1 MELMM
6 LLCKDPPQ
14 PSQITTTESTPGLI
28 HNGKR
33 ITQKNGRRKLLKLLK
48 VDTTWL
54 PKEDTEFTLLKHLMF
69 QITTIESMPGLM
81 HNGRKIIQKNG
92 RKKLKL
98 KPMELM
104 MLLLKPQ
111 PSQITTTEST
121 PGLMHNGRKIIQKN
135 GRQKLKLKHLELM
148 MLLLKP
154 QPSQITTIESMP
166 GLIHN
171 GRKTTQ
177 KNGKRKLLKLL
188 KVDTMS
194 LLKKDIEIISPKPQQ
209 SQITTTESMPGLIL
223 NGKRTTQ
230 KNGRRKPLK
239 LLKVDTTWL
248 PREVTEF
255 QETILFH
262 WKLQRPQIITTYKMP
277 GLMIKQKTWM
287 KKVII
292 RRQQNHLS
300 INQEHETLI

>member
-1 MELMM
+1 MGKRK
-6 LLCKDPPQ
+6 LLKLLKVDTMSLLKKDIEIISPKPQ
-14 PSQITTTESTPGLI
+14 PSQITTTESMPGLI
-28 HNGKR
+28 LNGKR
-33 ITQKNGRRKLLKLLK
+33 TTQKNGRRKLLKLLK
-48 VDTTWL
+48 VDTTRL

-188 KVDTMS
+188 KVDT
-194 LLKKDIEIISPKPQQ
+194 
-209 SQITTTESMPGLIL
+209 
-223 NGKRTTQ
+223 
-230 KNGRRKPLK
+230 
-239 LLKVDTTWL
+239 TWL

>member
-1 MELMM
+1 M
-6 LLCKDPPQ
+6 
-14 PSQITTTESTPGLI
+14 G
-28 HNGKR
+28 
-33 ITQKNGRRKLLKLLK
+33 
-48 VDTTWL
+48 
-54 PKEDTEFTLLKHLMF
+54 
-69 QITTIESMPGLM
+69 
-81 HNGRKIIQKNG
+81 
-92 RKKLKL
+92 
-98 KPMELM
+98 
-104 MLLLKPQ
+104 
-111 PSQITTTEST
+111 
-121 PGLMHNGRKIIQKN
+121 N

-188 KVDTMS
+188 KVDT
-194 LLKKDIEIISPKPQQ
+194 
-209 SQITTTESMPGLIL
+209 
-223 NGKRTTQ
+223 
-230 KNGRRKPLK
+230 
-239 LLKVDTTWL
+239 TWL

-262 WKLQRPQIITTYKMP
+262 WKLQRPQIITTYKML

>member
-1 MELMM
+1 M
-6 LLCKDPPQ
+6 
-14 PSQITTTESTPGLI
+14 G
-28 HNGKR
+28 
-33 ITQKNGRRKLLKLLK
+33 
-48 VDTTWL
+48 
-54 PKEDTEFTLLKHLMF
+54 
-69 QITTIESMPGLM
+69 
-81 HNGRKIIQKNG
+81 
-92 RKKLKL
+92 
-98 KPMELM
+98 
-104 MLLLKPQ
+104 
-111 PSQITTTEST
+111 
-121 PGLMHNGRKIIQKN
+121 N

-171 GRKTTQ
+171 GRK
-177 KNGKRKLLKLL
+177 
-188 KVDTMS
+188 
-194 LLKKDIEIISPKPQQ
+194 
-209 SQITTTESMPGLIL
+209 
-223 NGKRTTQ
+223 TTQ

-292 RRQQNHLS
+292 RKQQNHLS
-300 INQEHETLI
+300 INQEQNFDLTS